1 MPVESFDPWRTLG
14 VPVGARPEEIRRAFR
29 RLARRRH
36 PDVNRYSPHA
46 HDEFILLRQ
55 AYETLM
61 DDEMRSRLERDAL
74 RGDPDELIIVEEYD
88 VALLDAY
95 ELLDHGY
102 ISEAR
107 ALYLDLARNRPGDP
121 QLLELLDAI
130 RRAEGR
136 AAMRSTA
143 ASAPAAPPPR
153 TRPADAWR
161 DLWQLEPIRVR
172 WWLTGLAAIVVAG
185 CTILL
190 RGVGAEAVVG
200 PYALPEVGLAVLAGF
215 AGAALVAASGLLGS
229 FDWELGA
236 TVGDAGRD
244 APAWIYLGV
253 AGMVSPALALI
264 FYVVFALTQ
273 MEWSWDVGCF
283 FAAVFAAATLMAWAH
298 HGDLALTILVGSS
311 ALFVPGLMGWAFGS
325 IFRPGHWWQ

>member
-1 MPVESFDPWRTLG
+1 MPGESFDPWRTLG
-14 VPVGARPEEIRRAFR
+14 VPVGARPEAIRRAFR

-36 PDVNRYSPHA
+36 PDVNRHSPHA

-74 RGDPDELIIVEEYD
+74 SPADELIIVQEYD

-107 ALYLDLARNRPGDP
+107 ELYLDLARNRPGDP

-130 RRAEGR
+130 RRAEDR
-136 AAMRSTA
+136 VLTRSPA
-143 ASAPAAPPPR
+143 ASAPAAPPRP

-161 DLWQLEPIRVR
+161 DLWQPEPIRVR
-172 WWLTGLAAIVVAG
+172 WWLTGVAAVVVAG
-185 CTILL
+185 CTLLL
-190 RGVGAEAVVG
+190 RGVDAEAVVG
-200 PYALPEVGLAVLAGF
+200 PYALPEIGLAVLAGF
-215 AGAALVAASGLLGS
+215 TGAALVAASGLVGS

-244 APAWIYLGV
+244 APAWLYLGV

-264 FYVVFALTQ
+264 FYAIFVLTQ
-273 MEWSWDVGCF
+273 MDWSWDVGGF
-283 FAAVFAAATLMAWAH
+283 FAAVFAAAALMAWAH
-298 HGDLALTILVGSS
+298 GGDLALTILVGSN